1 MQDPDTSHLT
11 GAAPAKQE
19 PMAAKKKT
27 RTKYPTEYKRQVV
40 KRAVAARKSGEET
53 ITAIAADLKL
63 GKDPAAGAALIQSW
77 LKAAPSR
84 QPKASEKK
92 AGIRQG
98 RVVAV
103 NGAPAPARDD
113 VATIDRAIAEAERAL
128 ATLTQVRDAYRRVFG
143 G

>member
-1 MQDPDTSHLT
+1 MP
-11 GAAPAKQE
+11 
-19 PMAAKKKT
+19 KKKT
-27 RTKYPTEYKRQVV
+27 RTKYPPEYKRQVV
-40 KRAVAARKSGEET
+40 KRALAARKSGEET
-53 ITAIAADLKL
+53 ITAIAKDLKL

-103 NGAPAPARDD
+103 NGAPAPARD
-113 VATIDRAIAEAERAL
+113 VATIDRAIAEAER
-128 ATLTQVRDAYRRVFG
+128 TLSTLRQVRDAYRQVFG